1 MDFSKIMEAL
11 RQCVVLSLFISM
23 VRLLLGQSELH
34 KYFQFFAGLVL
45 LLLFFTP
52 LLRFFGKEDLLL
64 QMGFQRI
71 RAEYEQAQD
80 FSKVLKDYGQMADA
94 EATRCLVVGFGE
106 ALEKEAY
113 EIYEHEA
120 AYSEGRLKRLTLF
133 IRLKKGD
140 GEVSRKQ
147 RMDCTEKIKENFSPD
162 FEIRVMGGKK

>member
-52 LLRFFGKEDLLL
+52 LLRFLGKEDLLL

-94 EATRCLVVGFGE
+94 EATRCLVVGFG
-106 ALEKEAY
+106 LRFL
-113 EIYEHEA
+113 
-120 AYSEGRLKRLTLF
+120 SG
-133 IRLKKGD
+133 
-140 GEVSRKQ
+140 
-147 RMDCTEKIKENFSPD
+147 
-162 FEIRVMGGKK
+162 